1 MPVYKDRSVSDELL
15 SKLEMFEPSD
25 YYKWPPTIETAWEQ
39 TEEQISKSV
48 HSDNYIKLYDI
59 IDEHKNNFNNLPY
72 MRNILSDII
81 DKLSKNRN
89 FIETDYDRYK
99 YNRELYSLRLDILR
113 LRLKGERLNTC
124 LHDYLGMEWLP
135 KFGCKYV
142 DIQNLT
148 CYRDGTPDFR
158 AVSSFGNEWEVKVVI
173 GNVIYFTRLQLER
186 FKKDVN
192 ILIFKTVRYSSNMNT
207 INNIG
212 CEFHNHVKFSDICD
226 VVLGKK
232 SHFQRKIGNRLLGG
246 YVTYQIHVAD
256 SEDGAQSILAN
267 RYNSYI

>member
-15 SKLEMFEPSD
+15 SKLELFESSD
-25 YYKWPPTIETAWEQ
+25 CYKWPLTIETAWEQ
-39 TEEQISKSV
+39 TDEQRSKSV
-48 HSDNYIKLYDI
+48 HSDNYVKLYDI
-59 IDEHKNNFNNLPY
+59 IDENKNNYDNLLRI
-72 MRNILSDII
+72 RNILSDII

-124 LHDYLGMEWLP
+124 QHDYLGMEWLP

-142 DIQNLT
+142 DIKNLT
-148 CYRDGTPDFR
+148 DYRDGTPDFR
-158 AVSSFGNEWEVKVVI
+158 AVSSFGNEWEVKIVK

-192 ILIFKTVRYSSNMNT
+192 ILIFKTVRYSSRMNT

-212 CEFHNHVKFSDICD
+212 CEFHNHIKFSDIYD
-226 VVLGKK
+226 AVLGNKN
-232 SHFQRKIGNRLLGG
+232 HFQHKFGDRLLGG
-246 YVTYQIHVAD
+246 YVTYKIHVAD
-256 SEDGAQSILAN
+256 SEDSAKHILEN
-267 RYNSYI
+267 RYRS